1 MEDTHGRHGNGR
13 RQVAAGL
20 PPAVRLVWGAGRWW
34 ALGLTALAVTAGAVP
49 VANAWLM
56 RTVLNDLA
64 VGAAPAAVLAAAAA
78 LAVLG
83 IATAVTT
90 ALQVYAE
97 DELGRRV
104 GLHADDRL
112 FTAVNRL
119 PGLGRFEDPAFL
131 DRLRLAADNGG
142 QTPVQVLQAA
152 LGLVAGLVTVLGFV
166 GSLVVIHPVLAGVV
180 LLGTLPALWGQLGLS
195 RRRAAMIWR
204 LGPVERR
211 ELFYRDLMSSAEA
224 AKEIRLFGLGDMLRG
239 RMLTERRRANDE
251 NRRMDRRDMS
261 VQVAAGLLSA
271 LISGGGLVWVVLRAD
286 AGSGAVGDVALYIAA
301 VGAVQQGM
309 AGMIS
314 LLAQAHQR
322 LLLFTHYRDVVAV
335 EPDLAAGTGGV
346 GPLTGRIELRDVWF
360 RYTPDQPWV
369 LRGVDLD
376 IPAGTALGLVG
387 LNGSG
392 KSTLVK
398 LLCRFYDPDR
408 GTIAWDGTDIRD
420 VDPAV
425 LRERIGAV
433 FQDYMT
439 YDMTAAENIGLGDRS
454 RAGDRAAIEAAA
466 RRAGVHDAVAA
477 LPHGYD
483 TLITRIFYQGDGS
496 EQGVD
501 LSGGQQQRIAIARAL
516 LREERDLLILDEP
529 SAGLDAEAEY
539 ELHTRLREQRRGR
552 TSLLVSHR
560 LGALRDADRIVVLDG
575 GTIAESGTH
584 GELMA
589 ADGVYARLF
598 SIQAEGYRRDE
609 GDREDERRRRDE
621 EAPC

>member
-1 MEDTHGRHGNGR
+1 MEGTHGRHGNGW

-83 IATAVTT
+83 VATAVTT

-142 QTPVQVLQAA
+142 QTPAQVLQAA

-322 LLLFTHYRDVVAV
+322 LLLFTHYARRRRGRTGPGRRDGRGRPADRPYRAARRVV
-335 EPDLAAGTGGV
+335 
-346 GPLTGRIELRDVWF
+346 PLH
-360 RYTPDQPWV
+360 PDQPWV

-420 VDPAV
+420 VDPLSCA
-425 LRERIGAV
+425 
-433 FQDYMT
+433 
-439 YDMTAAENIGLGDRS
+439 S
-454 RAGDRAAIEAAA
+454 
-466 RRAGVHDAVAA
+466 
-477 LPHGYD
+477 
-483 TLITRIFYQGDGS
+483 GS
-496 EQGVD
+496 
-501 LSGGQQQRIAIARAL
+501 
-516 LREERDLLILDEP
+516 
-529 SAGLDAEAEY
+529 
-539 ELHTRLREQRRGR
+539 
-552 TSLLVSHR
+552 
-560 LGALRDADRIVVLDG
+560 
-575 GTIAESGTH
+575 
-584 GELMA
+584 
-589 ADGVYARLF
+589 
-598 SIQAEGYRRDE
+598 
-609 GDREDERRRRDE
+609 
-621 EAPC
+621 APCSRTT